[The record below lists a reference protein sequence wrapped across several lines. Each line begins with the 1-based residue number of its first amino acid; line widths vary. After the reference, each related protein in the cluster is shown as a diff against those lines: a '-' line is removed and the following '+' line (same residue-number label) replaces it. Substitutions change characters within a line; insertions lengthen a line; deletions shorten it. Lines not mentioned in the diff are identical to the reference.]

1 MKIPHVALRDD
12 GPGLADYTILDKLIW
27 LEEDDEVELDECAKR
42 LGEEESSGGN
52 NDYLVDVWSVTALIK
67 NHEEEIVKVKK
78 MLAEQEVS

>member
-1 MKIPHVALRDD
+1 MKIPHVALRYD